1 VRAVHATPE
10 QDDAIAFVLALG
22 KALHRYGTPA
32 HRLEEGLIV
41 CCRRLGLDDAEV
53 FTTPTTI
60 IMSFGAPHELRT
72 RMMRVEGGELDM
84 SKLAEVDVLADQV
97 GTRALT
103 AAEGVTRLRTI
114 IAAPRRYG
122 RVLSTVI
129 NALTA
134 GSLAVFFGGSMTDV
148 VVASVIGLVL
158 GVVAQFA
165 SRSVDRAR
173 VLELL
178 GALIASLGAGLA
190 SSVWPSLSPSL
201 VTVAAL
207 IVLLPGLSLTV
218 AMTELTTRH
227 IIAGTAR
234 LVFAVIVLLELVV
247 GVAVGERIANALID
261 VHRVA
266 PVALPTWAKW
276 VALGASTLNVS
287 ILVQA
292 APRAFGWI
300 LAACVVGYVGSDL
313 GARWLGSDM
322 GVLVGA
328 FALGVTSNAYARFLH
343 RPAQIVQVPA
353 VFILVPGSMGFRG
366 MTSLL
371 GHDTMSGVETVFT
384 MFIVAVAIAGGLLVA
399 NAAVSPRRSL

>member
-1 VRAVHATPE
+1 MTALTEH
-10 QDDAIAFVLALG
+10 DDAIAFVLALG

-32 HRLEEGLIV
+32 HRLEEALIV
-41 CCRRLGLDDAEV
+41 CCRRLGLDDTEV

-72 RMMRVEGGELDM
+72 RMLRVEGGELDM
-84 SKLAEVDVLADQV
+84 SKLAAVDALADQV
-97 GTRALT
+97 GSRVLT
-103 AAEGVTRLRTI
+103 AKEGVERLRTI

-122 RVLSTVI
+122 HLLSTVV

-134 GSLAVFFGGSMTDV
+134 GTLAVFFGGTLIDV
-148 VVASVIGLVL
+148 AVACVIGLVL

-178 GALIASLGAGLA
+178 SALIASFAAGMA

-218 AMTELTTRH
+218 AMTELTTHH

-247 GVAVGERIANALID
+247 GVAVGERIANALIE
-261 VHRVA
+261 VHHST
-266 PVALPTWAKW
+266 PTALPTWAKW
-276 VALGASTLNVS
+276 VALGASSIGVS
-287 ILVQA
+287 LVVQA

-328 FALGVTSNAYARFLH
+328 FALGVTSNAYARFLK